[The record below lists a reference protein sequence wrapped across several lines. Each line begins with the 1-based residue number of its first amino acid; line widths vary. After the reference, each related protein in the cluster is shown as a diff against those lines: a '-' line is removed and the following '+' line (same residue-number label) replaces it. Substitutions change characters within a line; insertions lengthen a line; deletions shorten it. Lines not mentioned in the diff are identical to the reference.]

1 MLRGCC
7 AHVKPLALNVIK
19 NLPGS
24 FDDPVA
30 ETDVPIARN
39 EADTGYFREKLD
51 MHHSMGCALCSSFC
65 AQERAALPGPL
76 WRGGWVEES
85 PQDGPHGCGP
95 VFRRYRDVPSENPA
109 SRPRTRKAGCLEG
122 APSGW
127 PFSWVTFSLAIQR
140 ESDSGAG
147 RRSKPL
153 CRWRRAHF
161 VKE

>member
-85 PQDGPHGCGP
+85 PQDGRQGSRP
-95 VFRRYRDVPSENPA
+95 VFRRDRSPVEKPRNPTAHPQGRMPGGRAIGVA
-109 SRPRTRKAGCLEG
+109 SLL
-122 APSGW
+122 
-127 PFSWVTFSLAIQR
+127 VTFLWPRR
-140 ESDSGAG
+140 E
-147 RRSKPL
+147 K
-153 CRWRRAHF
+153 
-161 VKE
+161 